1 MTDSRFA
8 VLFKRFG
15 ILLLAYACCRG
26 CFIAFNP
33 VILTGATVWEIIKL
47 FFYGIRFD
55 IPAILIINAVFILA
69 HIIPFPAFYSSRY
82 QFWVKTIFYFFNIP
96 ALLFNL
102 IDCVY
107 FGFTQK
113 RTTAD
118 FFTSEA
124 TGDLKFNFTS
134 YLKDYWYLLILLLLF
149 IAGIEFLYHRT
160 LKNQVKRKFSIAFH
174 ITGFIL
180 SAGLFIIGVR
190 GGIQFKPISMQTAA
204 RYTSRSLIPAMLN
217 TPFAIIKTRD
227 MESLS
232 PVKFMSDADADKIYP
247 VFQKFPY
254 DSIRKMNVVII
265 ILESFSK
272 EYCGFFN
279 NGEGWTP
286 FLDSLCSK
294 SVVFTNAYANS
305 KRSIEGIPAI
315 VASIPNLMDE
325 SFISSGYNTNS
336 INGVAGLLKN
346 EGYSGY
352 FFHGGNNGTM
362 GFENFSP
369 LAGFSKYY
377 GRNEYDG
384 PAADYDGSWGIFDEP
399 FYKFMY
405 RKLDASAQPF
415 CSVFFSLSSHH
426 PFTIPHQYINSFPK
440 GSQPLFESIGYA
452 DHSLKTFFDLA
463 KKSTWFNNTLF
474 VITAD
479 HTGPGFKPEA
489 TTSKGSFEIPVIFYS
504 PSDVTMNRVDTS
516 VMQHADIVPSIL
528 DYLHYTHPFSAFGH
542 SIFRSGNHFAINYI
556 NSIYQGI
563 DDRYIIMLD
572 GDNISAIGFY
582 DYRNDPL
589 LKNNILDK
597 NITEQK
603 KLTTITKAALQQ
615 FRQHLLKND
624 LAR

>member
-1 MTDSRFA
+1 M
-8 VLFKRFG
+8 
-15 ILLLAYACCRG
+15 
-26 CFIAFNP
+26 
-33 VILTGATVWEIIKL
+33 
-47 FFYGIRFD
+47 RFD
-55 IPAILIINAVFILA
+55 ISAILVVNAIFILA
-69 HIIPFPAFYSSRY
+69 HIIPLPAFYNSRY
-82 QFWVKTIFYFFNIP
+82 QFWVKVIFYVFNIP

-124 TGDLKFNFTS
+124 TADLKFNLTS

-149 IAGIEFLYHRT
+149 ITGIEFLYRRT
-160 LKNQVKRKFSIAFH
+160 LKDNIKRKFSIPVD
-174 ITGFIL
+174 IVGFIL
-180 SAGLFIIGVR
+180 SIGLFIIGVR
-190 GGIQFKPISMQTAA
+190 GGVQYKPISMQTAA
-204 RYTSRSLIPAMLN
+204 RYTSRSLIPAILN
-217 TPFAIIKTRD
+217 TPFTIMKTRD
-227 MESLS
+227 MEALS
-232 PVKFMSDADADKIYP
+232 PVKYMSDAEADKLYP
-247 VFQKFPY
+247 VYQKLPY
-254 DSIRKMNVVII
+254 DSMRKMNVVII
-265 ILESFSK
+265 ILESFSR

-286 FLDSLCSK
+286 FLDSLCGK

-325 SFISSGYNTNS
+325 SFISSGYNTNA
-336 INGVAGLLKN
+336 INGIASLLKN
-346 EGYSGY
+346 EGYTGY

-362 GFENFSP
+362 GFESFSP
-369 LAGFSKYY
+369 LAGFSNYY

-384 PAADYDGSWGIFDEP
+384 PETDYDGSWGIFDEP
-399 FYKFMY
+399 FYQFMR
-405 RKLDASAQPF
+405 RKLDASKQPF

-426 PFTIPHQYINSFPK
+426 PFTIPDQYINRFPK
-440 GSQPLFESIGYA
+440 GSHPLFESLGYA
-452 DHSLKTFFDLA
+452 DHSLKTFFDLV

-479 HTGPGFKPEA
+479 HTGPAFKPEA
-489 TTSKGSFEIPVIFYS
+489 TTTKGSFEIPILFYV
-504 PSDVTMNRVDTS
+504 PSDPAMIRVDSS
-516 VMQHADIVPSIL
+516 VMQHADIVPSVL
-528 DYLHYTHPFSAFGH
+528 DYLHYTHPFAAFGH
-542 SIFRSGNHFAINYI
+542 SIFRNENHFAINYI

-563 DDRYIIMLD
+563 DDRYITMLD
-572 GDNISAIGFY
+572 GDNGATIGFY

-597 NITEQK
+597 NIQEEK
-603 KLTTITKAALQQ
+603 KLSTTTKAALQQ

-624 LAR
+624 LAK